1 VAFPQYEQYIG
12 KSKED
17 RRELIS
23 SNPAFERKRFFLSR
37 NPEIKNWI
45 TGLKEVLKDAKERF
59 PEIIG
64 FSIYGSLTKGYAEKS
79 SDIDLKVFFDRSK
92 LPQEI
97 NEDINKDGLV
107 YILNKLAKTLSLG
120 QKQITNVNRDT
131 ISKTEIKEYCQNL
144 LKYNDQILFIEANL
158 HRLTDLFLLSI
169 STELQEYRRV
179 CLETL
184 SASGEKGEIIWKKLM
199 QLLHEFENK
208 GFSPEL
214 KKKRLK
220 LYPKTLAEGKKYFLH
235 QNADIE

>member
-1 VAFPQYEQYIG
+1 MGNSIKDIRRKIKSIRSTRQITKAMELVAT
-12 KSKED
+12 SKMKKAVD
-17 RRELIS
+17 NAVNLRS
-23 SNPAFERKRFFLSR
+23 
-37 NPEIKNWI
+37 
-45 TGLKEVLKDAKERF
+45 
-59 PEIIG
+59 
-64 FSIYGSLTKGYAEKS
+64 YGYLAM
-79 SDIDLKVFFDRSK
+79 
-92 LPQEI
+92 Q
-97 NEDINKDGLV
+97 
-107 YILNKLAKTLSLG
+107 ILNKLAKTLSLG
-120 QKQITNVNRDT
+120 QNQITNVNRDT